1 MAALA
6 VKWGA
11 RLLRGVRST
20 ACAPVLHEHNGSER
34 CGDRTRVL
42 RGSLNKMNRVIY
54 KVVLTGGP
62 CGGKTTGQARLSTF
76 FENLGWRVYRV
87 PETASI
93 LLSGGIKFGDLSSAQ
108 ALEFQNNLF
117 RTMVSIENTYFE
129 LAETVDQNCL
139 IICDRGTMDASAFVP
154 KEQWDEIM
162 KRNGW
167 SSVVEVR
174 DNRYNQIIHMV
185 SAANGAEE
193 FYSLEDHSCRS
204 EDLSLARTLDNK
216 AAEAWVGHPYFDVMD
231 NSCDFD
237 TKIRRTIA
245 TVCHRLGIE
254 TGDRLATGSKKFKFL
269 IRGPLPDPSA
279 FPRFQDFEVVHHY
292 LNTGSRRMQ
301 TRLRKRG
308 QNGTWSYTHTIR
320 KPEKLGQTVEVKTQ
334 ISHRD
339 YTYLLEG
346 ADRRHLP
353 VYKTRRAFLCNDQYF
368 QLDIYRE
375 PHHSR
380 CKDLLLL
387 ETYSTLPLD
396 ELQKRLPPFLSV
408 AGNVTGQAEYS
419 MYNLSLR
426 DDWDKQNFYSGPAA
440 DEESEDV
447 TKGVSELTTNGT
459 TDTNGTNGSHVR
471 ASGLCNGS

>member
-1 MAALA
+1 MAAAA
-6 VKWGA
+6 VKWGGC
-11 RLLRGVRST
+11 LLRGAVS
-20 ACAPVLHEHNGSER
+20 ASCARGFLRHYRATS
-34 CGDRTRVL
+34 CGDSTSVL
-42 RGSLNKMNRVIY
+42 RGDINKMNRVVY

-62 CGGKTTGQARLSTF
+62 CGGKTTGQTRLSTF

-93 LLSGGIKFGDLSSAQ
+93 LLSGGIKFADLTSGQ

-117 RTMVSIENTYFE
+117 KTMVSIENTYFE
-129 LAETVDQNCL
+129 LASTVDQNCL

-162 KRNGW
+162 ARNGW

-204 EDLSLARTLDNK
+204 EDLSLARHLDNK
-216 AAEAWVGHPYFDVMD
+216 AAAAWVGHPYFDVMD

-245 TVCHRLGIE
+245 TVCHRLGID

-269 IRGPLPDPSA
+269 IRPPLPDTSA
-279 FPRFQDFEVVHHY
+279 FPGFQDFEVVHHY
-292 LNTGSRRMQ
+292 LNTGSKRMQ

-339 YTYLLEG
+339 YTNLLEQ

-375 PHHSR
+375 PHHAR

-387 ETYSTLPLD
+387 ETYSTLPVA
-396 ELQKRLPPFLSV
+396 ELEQRLPPFLCV
-408 AGNVTGQAEYS
+408 AGNVTGQAEFS

-426 DDWDKQNFYSGPAA
+426 EEWDGQNFYRGPAA
-440 DEESEDV
+440 EDEVDDQSAAPGGQAPP
-447 TKGVSELTTNGT
+447 TSCM
-459 TDTNGTNGSHVR
+459 
-471 ASGLCNGS
+471 CNGS